1 MWKMPHEP
9 PSKEKCDRIYWPRMR
24 HCRISV
30 IFGGRHLHVLA
41 FSPPSRHSSAIAI
54 SSDNS
59 SRIFVV
65 AQKAVSF
72 EHASDPVSDRFG
84 REEDFLEMKRTLSS
98 AFEWESS
105 VSHEL
110 VLVWVTLEFNS
121 FELFSD
127 FLEVFP
133 GNLAQIWYH
142 NKYKD
147 RRNLDNSFR
156 TRIKSLSRTS
166 PQIALPLSTAECR
179 CSREQNFS
187 SFAYSKLFT
196 WRTQE

>member
-1 MWKMPHEP
+1 MENEIRLAQRLASFSSSVVRPAVNILFLIIKEITMWKMPHEP
-9 PSKEKCDRIYWPRMR
+9 PPKGKCDRIYWPRMR

-59 SRIFVV
+59 SRIVVV

-105 VSHEL
+105 GSREL
-110 VLVWVTLEFNS
+110 VLVWVTFEFNYLS
-121 FELFSD
+121 F
-127 FLEVFP
+127 
-133 GNLAQIWYH
+133 
-142 NKYKD
+142 
-147 RRNLDNSFR
+147 
-156 TRIKSLSRTS
+156 SL
-166 PQIALPLSTAECR
+166 I
-179 CSREQNFS
+179 F
-187 SFAYSKLFT
+187 
-196 WRTQE
+196 